1 MKTNLQEVRLGA
13 FGVGTLISLIA
24 CGTSATGTLDDAGT
38 TSDGG
43 LLVDA
48 AVDAAPDVATIA
60 DGGSLPLPAPISLR
74 KCATSG
80 RGAIVGDVCYLITP
94 AEAGL
99 TPGGSG
105 AGEDQYALRP
115 TANSRGKLLV
125 FLNGSGGSPRGA
137 VTSPDKNFYVSG
149 RDAGLHV
156 LGLSYRSDKAIG
168 QLCAG
173 SDSCFEPARETI
185 LKGQFQGGAP
195 ADLQGIASDEGVYAR
210 LYAALRILAASEPNG
225 GWNEYLTPG
234 VGAESSIAWSK
245 ILVSGHSQGG
255 GHAALIGRDH
265 AVDRVVMLSS
275 PCDATRNDAP
285 ASWLTKSASYKTDP
299 ALNYQALGAPG
310 DTICPSYAAA
320 WLALGMPAG
329 ARRADATVCASSAAH
344 GATLACTENAPA
356 WGAMLR

>member
-1 MKTNLQEVRLGA
+1 MKKML
-13 FGVGTLISLIA
+13 VGFCALFAMIA
-24 CGTSATGTLDDAGT
+24 CGSSVTGTVDDAGAL
-38 TSDGG
+38 SDGG
-43 LLVDA
+43 VLLDG
-48 AVDAAPDVATIA
+48 AVDGSPDAGTSTDA
-60 DGGSLPLPAPISLR
+60 GSVPLPAPISLR
-74 KCATSG
+74 KCPTSG
-80 RGAIVGDVCYLITP
+80 RGSIVGDVCYVVTP

-99 TPGGSG
+99 PAGGSG

-115 TANSRGKLLV
+115 SANPRGKLLV

-137 VTSPDKNFYVSG
+137 VASADKNFYVSG

-185 LKGQFQGGAP
+185 LKGEFQGGAP
-195 ADLQGIASDEGVYAR
+195 ADLQGIAGHEGVYTR
-210 LYAALRILAASEPNG
+210 LYAALQILAASDANG
-225 GWNEYLTPG
+225 GWGDYLTPG
-234 VGAESSIAWSK
+234 VGAESSIVWSK

-275 PCDATRNDAP
+275 PCDEKRNDAP
-285 ASWLTKSASYKTDP
+285 ASWLTKSAAYKTDP
-299 ALNYQALGAPG
+299 ALHYQALGAPG
-310 DTICPSYAAA
+310 DTICPAYAAA
-320 WLALGMPAG
+320 WVALGMPAG

-344 GATLACTENAPA
+344 GATLACTENAA
-356 WGAMLR
+356 TWGTMLR

>member
-1 MKTNLQEVRLGA
+1 MKTMLREVRLGA
-13 FGVGTLISLIA
+13 FGVCTLISVIA
-24 CGTSATGTLDDAGT
+24 CGSSVTGTLDDAGS

-43 LLVDA
+43 LLFDA
-48 AVDAAPDVATIA
+48 ALDAGTSA
-60 DGGSLPLPAPISLR
+60 DSGSEPLPAPISLR

-80 RGAIVGDVCYLITP
+80 RGAVVGDVCYLVTP

-99 TPGGSG
+99 PSGGSG
-105 AGEDQYALRP
+105 AREDQYALRP
-115 TANSRGKLLV
+115 TANPRGKLLV

-137 VTSPDKNFYVSG
+137 VTSPDKNFYGSG

-185 LKGQFQGGAP
+185 LRGQFQGGAP
-195 ADLQGIASDEGVYAR
+195 ADLQGIASDEGVYER
-210 LYAALRILAASEPNG
+210 LYAALRILAASDANG
-225 GWNEYLTPG
+225 GWAEYLTPG

-275 PCDATRNDAP
+275 PCDATRNDLP
-285 ASWLTKSASYKTDP
+285 ASWLTKSAVYKTDP

-310 DTICPSYAAA
+310 DTICPSHAAA

-344 GATLACTENAPA
+344 GATLACPENASA